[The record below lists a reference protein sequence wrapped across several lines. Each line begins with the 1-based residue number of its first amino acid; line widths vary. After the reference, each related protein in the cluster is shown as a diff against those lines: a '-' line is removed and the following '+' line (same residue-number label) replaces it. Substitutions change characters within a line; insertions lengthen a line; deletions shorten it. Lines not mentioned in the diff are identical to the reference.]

1 MSEVCRVERLSVE
14 DAKKVAEQVGIPI
27 GFADLN
33 VFRVLLRR
41 PAIAK
46 AVSDLLLANFGSDLD
61 NRLRELVIMRLGW
74 ATGSNYEWTQ
84 HWSIAL
90 ERFGCSEQDLLELRD
105 WETSSHFGDVERAVL
120 QATDETIADGTVGAE
135 TFALC
140 RTLLGSEETALDLMA
155 AIGAWRMISG
165 LLRSIEIPLEDG
177 VVSWPPDGRVPEAAS
192 GGER

>member
-14 DAKKVAEQVGIPI
+14 DAKKVTEQVGIPS

-120 QATDETIADGTVGAE
+120 RATDETIADGTVRAE
-135 TFALC
+135 TFAEC

-177 VVSWPPDGRVPEAAS
+177 IESWPPDGRVPEAAAR
-192 GGER
+192 GER